1 MCADELC
8 TRSRYGRLYGS
19 GIWSCCLCATAKLGK
34 RLICRVHSLRSSARP
49 RSPHL
54 SSSLPPTPSSTTTK
68 WLLESTPTPPCPH
81 QRCTPHMPSHSQSR
95 TSSQACKTRTGAT
108 TRRCVLPPQR
118 SLPSCVRDISCFR
131 MVMQED
137 AECPLC
143 LEEMDI
149 SDLNFKPCPCGYQVR
164 ASAGPSSLELP
175 SLTRG
180 AALCRSASSAGT
192 TSRRTSTA
200 DALRAGGSTLM
211 RPSSSS
217 RSTQRSEC
225 LVVCSCHSVCVLHS
239 W

>member
-1 MCADELC
+1 
-8 TRSRYGRLYGS
+8 
-19 GIWSCCLCATAKLGK
+19 
-34 RLICRVHSLRSSARP
+34 
-49 RSPHL
+49 
-54 SSSLPPTPSSTTTK
+54 
-68 WLLESTPTPPCPH
+68 
-81 QRCTPHMPSHSQSR
+81 
-95 TSSQACKTRTGAT
+95 
-108 TRRCVLPPQR
+108 
-118 SLPSCVRDISCFR
+118 
-131 MVMQED
+131 MQED

-211 RPSSSS
+211 RQSSSS

-225 LVVCSCHSVCVLHS
+225 LVVCLCHSMSASYTPGELYSLCVLVDLSLASARKAHAQRDVS
-239 W
+239 RSPKVSAFVSIVAWP